1 MALKDIHLGGHP
13 PDPEWEGCND
23 REGVVAF
30 RETQAKATAVV
41 SEQLW
46 RERALASEKRAEDLA
61 QEVENYRSTH
71 AAVDA
76 EARRLA
82 ARVLVLEEQLR
93 VERFKV
99 EELSTALV
107 QAVATAGVVGGFP

>member
-1 MALKDIHLGGHP
+1 MAIKDIHLGGHTP
-13 PDPEWEGCND
+13 PGAGENRPLVMDGPRALSGP
-23 REGVVAF
+23 
-30 RETQAKATAVV
+30 TAVV

-61 QEVENYRSTH
+61 QEVENYRSTQ

-76 EARRLA
+76 EARRLT

-93 VERFKV
+93 VASAKV

-107 QAVATAGVVGGFP
+107 RAVATAGVVGGFP